1 VNLNRITPAAVV
13 IALTVGATPAFAD
26 SRGHERDDH
35 GRARAEAARPQERG
49 SSEARAVPRAGPREG
64 NAREGNERRD
74 YQRRDDVRRNDGR
87 RDDARR
93 EDGRRDDGRWR
104 DGRREYDR
112 RDYDHRDYDRRY
124 YRPYYGY
131 EPRVYVPRPYR
142 PGFSLGFGIFF
153 GHPFP
158 YRYGYLAP
166 PYGYSVG
173 VAYGGVSFG
182 ITPGDA
188 AVYVDGNYVGIAAT
202 FGGAAQPLALTAG
215 PHRIELQAPGYVP
228 TVFDVNI
235 LPGQIIPYQGSL
247 EPGY

>member
-1 VNLNRITPAAVV
+1 MNLNRITPAAVV

-26 SRGHERDDH
+26 SRGHERDDR

-49 SSEARAVPRAGPREG
+49 SSEARAVPRAGPRDG

-74 YQRRDDVRRNDGR
+74 YQRREYDR
-87 RDDARR
+87 RDYDRR
-93 EDGRRDDGRWR
+93 EYDRRKYD
-104 DGRREYDR
+104 RREYDR

-124 YRPYYGY
+124 YRPYYDY

-188 AVYVDGNYVGIAAT
+188 AVYVDGSYVGIAAT